1 MAEYDGL
8 TPGQILADASVA
20 EFIKTLGLGI
30 AEAQKALDENSVDQI
45 AEFIEPREGLGGKT
59 LLDLG
64 LSPAFYHYQ
73 HADISCS
80 LQLSLK
86 VEKNLSLGLNL
97 NGSFNDTSTN
107 SGSSNESETS
117 TESGSSTRTESRQ
130 ANIEITSASAG
141 ALSVGGQQ
149 FQLNGG
155 TPSDRIENLRDALTS
170 NSGSGITRVL
180 SQFQPSPL
188 NITTDAAA
196 EKVFVTQNTVALISG
211 GLDSGIIR
219 IATNTDTIF
228 SLDDAPTVITAT
240 TTAQD
245 SLANYAAHVET
256 QIEAQGYNAR
266 VVAPG
271 DNFYPTPLFE
281 TGKATLRAQDQASVT
296 NYLKN
301 MAAAMKQM
309 NFPVSIEGFADRQL
323 YTSVSITSSDNL
335 NVRLGNDR
343 ANTLKQILIDN
354 GAPPALISTSSRGDG
369 AATDASNARG
379 QDNQDFRKAEIKTTD
394 RTHYW
399 IFVHAIDGGPNLNA
413 VLPDKIGN
421 TSAENGFIYL
431 FKPTPLGLSGKKVT
445 VESIDFPFRGAAIG
459 GHILESPEA
468 YAKNLADDI
477 NGNSSANLK
486 ASVLRNVVTISRDGD
501 KFQLTLVS
509 SEQRQ
514 ITLSGTS
521 GITVTEEF
529 SRTRSSNLTR
539 QNTGNRTVAVGASL
553 DVGYSR
559 KFGMNVTGNSSIS
572 ARLVSI
578 PAPAQFLE
586 TIQNYLNQD
595 E

>member
-8 TPGQILADASVA
+8 TPGQVLADASVA

-30 AEAQKALDENSVDQI
+30 AEAQKALDENSVNQI
-45 AEFIEPREGLGGKT
+45 AEFIEPLEGLGGKT

-73 HADISCS
+73 HADITCS

-97 NGSFNDTSTN
+97 NGSLNDTSTD
-107 SGSSNESETS
+107 SGSSSNSETS

-130 ANIEITSASAG
+130 ANVEITSASAG

-155 TPSDRIENLRDALTS
+155 TPSERIENLRDALTS
-170 NSGSGITRVL
+170 NSASGITRVL
-180 SQFQPSPL
+180 AQFQPSAL

-196 EKVFVTQNTVALISG
+196 EKVFVTQNTVSLISG

-219 IATNTDTIF
+219 IGTNANTTF
-228 SLDDAPTVITAT
+228 SLDDAPNVITAT

-245 SLANYAAHVET
+245 SLASYAAHVET
-256 QIEAQGYNAR
+256 QIEAQGYNAS
-266 VVAPG
+266 VFSPG
-271 DNFYPTPLFE
+271 DKIRTTLFE
-281 TGKATLRAQDQASVT
+281 TGKATLRAQDQVSVT
-296 NYLKN
+296 NSLKN
-301 MAAAMKQM
+301 MAAAMRQM

-323 YTSVSITSSDNL
+323 YTSVSTTSSDNL
-335 NVRLGNDR
+335 NVRLGNER
-343 ANTLKQILIDN
+343 ANTLKKILIDN
-354 GAPPALISTSSRGDG
+354 GAPSALISTSSRGDG
-369 AATDASNARG
+369 AAEDANNTRG
-379 QDNQDFRKAEIKTTD
+379 QDNQDFRKAEIKTPE

-399 IFVHAIDGGPNLNA
+399 VFVHAIDGGPNLNA
-413 VLPDKIGN
+413 VLPDKIGD

-431 FKPTPLGLSGKKVT
+431 FKPTPLNLSGKKVT
-445 VESIDFPFRGAAIG
+445 IESIDFPLRGTSIG
-459 GHILESPEA
+459 GHVLESPEA

-486 ASVLRNVVTISRDGD
+486 ASVLRNVVTISKDGD

-521 GITVTEEF
+521 GITVTEAF

-559 KFGMNVTGNSSIS
+559 KFEMNVTGNSSIS

-586 TIQNYLNQD
+586 TIQNFLNSD